1 MDQTCLDKQS
11 KGNAGPRVEKRRQG
25 WAWCGRQGIA
35 RALSRYAPLCYA
47 AQRHSVSWLRRCGAK
62 KSSAKAQMSKEMRR
76 HR

>member
-35 RALSRYAPLCYA
+35 RA
-47 AQRHSVSWLRRCGAK
+47 
-62 KSSAKAQMSKEMRR
+62 
-76 HR
+76 

>member
-11 KGNAGPRVEKRRQG
+11 KGNAGSRVEKQRQG

-47 AQRHSVSWLRRCGAK
+47 AQRHRWATHGNGIDK
-62 KSSAKAQMSKEMRR
+62 PG
-76 HR
+76 